1 MNPVTKGV
9 SPDINR
15 DAFLAQ
21 TGIQEK
27 INSIASKLGV
37 SVDELLYAIG
47 KETAG
52 SYSSSQR
59 NLGDGIAV
67 GLIQFYPDK
76 DQAYKTIAGKK
87 YEISDLEQM
96 SELEQLDIV
105 DAYLT
110 QNFKNKGGKP
120 GELYVSIAYPS
131 LVGASPDT
139 ELTPEQYAVVSEQN
153 PGWIK
158 NGKITKASISSFG
171 SKPEYSDNL
180 SFSIENLNP
189 AQKDLYNKLK
199 ESIDA
204 SGFPAKR
211 RNELAEAAYQKALN
225 LDSRNLQNVKES
237 EKYTIQNLISEV
249 NKKGFADDKKALES
263 YLNDPSI
270 STKKRLEAENILKM
284 YESGIQ
290 KTIPGKL
297 DNPAIMQEGFDQIK
311 KYESEIRR
319 FANENIN
326 TPEEPVV
333 KKEVVETPTEVQKT
347 EETEKVEPTTS
358 ENKLV
363 DSITTEGLLYDG
375 QGSEIDLSDA
385 KGLDVTDIQYYD
397 KDGNPSKYR
406 PKFKFPS
413 SGLPNNV
420 PKNTIEKIKNS
431 ADEAFFA
438 LSAGAGIMSIFE
450 ATRRDEV
457 TKAHVSPL
465 FKEALLKTREA
476 SQVGMPYE
484 QQQAALKDINNA
496 YAGAI
501 KNVMAIS
508 GGQRGA
514 ALANIGAVDASRV
527 NSLVDLASKSADI
540 RQKNL
545 DLYSKTAA
553 AYSQQKLSA
562 DMSHES
568 LKQKVEMNRKNNIKD
583 IGLNLFKEATEY
595 SRNYMDLS
603 AFDTDEETTTN
614 LIPTDDVGTQVV
626 YDELGNNL
634 GVITPNK

>member
-1 MNPVTKGV
+1 MNPVTKSV
-9 SPDINR
+9 SPDINK

-27 INSIASKLGV
+27 INSIANKLGV

-59 NLGDGIAV
+59 NLGDGKAV

-76 DQAYKTIAGKK
+76 DQTYKTIAGKK

-131 LVGASPDT
+131 LVGASPET
-139 ELTPEQYAVVSEQN
+139 ELTPEQYAIVSEQN
-153 PGWIK
+153 PGWVK

-199 ESIDA
+199 KSIDA

-263 YLNDPSI
+263 YINDPSI
-270 STKKRLEAENILKM
+270 STEKRLEAENILKM
-284 YESGIQ
+284 YESGRQ
-290 KTIPGKL
+290 KVIPGKL
-297 DNPAIMQEGFDQIK
+297 DNPARMQEGFDQIE

-326 TPEEPVV
+326 ISEEPVV
-333 KKEVVETPTEVQKT
+333 KKQVVETPTKV
-347 EETEKVEPTTS
+347 EEPEEKVEPTTS

-375 QGSEIDLSDA
+375 QGSEIDLSSLPSEVPLTEVPLTEEP
-385 KGLDVTDIQYYD
+385 KNTGL
-397 KDGNPSKYR
+397 
-406 PKFKFPS
+406 
-413 SGLPNNV
+413 
-420 PKNTIEKIKNS
+420 KNTIEKIKNS
-431 ADEAFFA
+431 SDEAFFA

-450 ATRRDEV
+450 ATRRDKV

-634 GVITPNK
+634 GFITPNE

>member
-1 MNPVTKGV
+1 MNPVTKSV
-9 SPDINR
+9 SPDINK

-27 INSIASKLGV
+27 INSIANKLGV

-59 NLGDGIAV
+59 NLGDGKAV

-76 DQAYKTIAGKK
+76 DQTYKTIAGKK

-131 LVGASPDT
+131 LVGASPET
-139 ELTPEQYAVVSEQN
+139 ELTPEQYAIVSEQN
-153 PGWIK
+153 PGWVK

-199 ESIDA
+199 KSIDA

-263 YLNDPSI
+263 YINDPSI
-270 STKKRLEAENILKM
+270 STEKRLEAENILKM
-284 YESGIQ
+284 YESGRQ
-290 KTIPGKL
+290 KVIPGKL
-297 DNPAIMQEGFDQIK
+297 DNPARMQEGFDQIE

-326 TPEEPVV
+326 ISEEPVV
-333 KKEVVETPTEVQKT
+333 KKQVVETPTKV
-347 EETEKVEPTTS
+347 EEPEEKVEPTTS

-375 QGSEIDLSDA
+375 QGSEIDLSSLPSEVPLTEVPLTEGP
-385 KGLDVTDIQYYD
+385 KNTGL
-397 KDGNPSKYR
+397 
-406 PKFKFPS
+406 
-413 SGLPNNV
+413 
-420 PKNTIEKIKNS
+420 KNTIEKIKNS

-450 ATRRDEV
+450 ATRRDKV

-634 GVITPNK
+634 GFITPNE

>member
-1 MNPVTKGV
+1 MNPVTKSV
-9 SPDINR
+9 SPDINK

-27 INSIASKLGV
+27 INSIANKLGV

-59 NLGDGIAV
+59 NLGDGKAV

-76 DQAYKTIAGKK
+76 DQTYKTIAGKK

-131 LVGASPDT
+131 LVGASPET
-139 ELTPEQYAVVSEQN
+139 ELTPEQYAIVSEQN
-153 PGWIK
+153 PGWVK

-199 ESIDA
+199 KSIDA

-263 YLNDPSI
+263 YINDPSI
-270 STKKRLEAENILKM
+270 STEKRLEAENILKM
-284 YESGIQ
+284 YESGRQ
-290 KTIPGKL
+290 KVIPGKL
-297 DNPAIMQEGFDQIK
+297 DNPARMQEGFDQIE

-326 TPEEPVV
+326 ISEEPVV
-333 KKEVVETPTEVQKT
+333 KKQVVETPTKV
-347 EETEKVEPTTS
+347 EEPEEKVEPTTS

-375 QGSEIDLSDA
+375 QGSEIDLSSLPSEVPLTEVPLTEEP
-385 KGLDVTDIQYYD
+385 KNTGL
-397 KDGNPSKYR
+397 
-406 PKFKFPS
+406 
-413 SGLPNNV
+413 
-420 PKNTIEKIKNS
+420 KNTIEKIKNS

-450 ATRRDEV
+450 ATRRDKV

-634 GVITPNK
+634 GFITPNE

>member
-1 MNPVTKGV
+1 MNPVTKSV
-9 SPDINR
+9 SPDINK

-27 INSIASKLGV
+27 INSIANKLGV

-59 NLGDGIAV
+59 NLGDGKAV

-76 DQAYKTIAGKK
+76 DQTYKTIAGKK

-131 LVGASPDT
+131 LVGASPET
-139 ELTPEQYAVVSEQN
+139 ELTPEQYAIVSEQN
-153 PGWIK
+153 PGWVK

-199 ESIDA
+199 KSIDA

-263 YLNDPSI
+263 YINDPSI
-270 STKKRLEAENILKM
+270 STEKRLEAENILKM
-284 YESGIQ
+284 YESGRQ
-290 KTIPGKL
+290 KVIPGKL
-297 DNPAIMQEGFDQIK
+297 DNPARMQEGFDQIE

-326 TPEEPVV
+326 ISEEPVV
-333 KKEVVETPTEVQKT
+333 KKQVVETPTKV
-347 EETEKVEPTTS
+347 EEPEEKVEPTTS

-375 QGSEIDLSDA
+375 QGSEIDLSSLPSEVPLTEVPLTEEP
-385 KGLDVTDIQYYD
+385 KNTGL
-397 KDGNPSKYR
+397 
-406 PKFKFPS
+406 
-413 SGLPNNV
+413 
-420 PKNTIEKIKNS
+420 KNTIEKIKNS

-438 LSAGAGIMSIFE
+438 LSAGAGIMGQ
-450 ATRRDEV
+450 
-457 TKAHVSPL
+457 
-465 FKEALLKTREA
+465 LLP
-476 SQVGMPYE
+476 G
-484 QQQAALKDINNA
+484 
-496 YAGAI
+496 GA
-501 KNVMAIS
+501 
-508 GGQRGA
+508 
-514 ALANIGAVDASRV
+514 
-527 NSLVDLASKSADI
+527 
-540 RQKNL
+540 
-545 DLYSKTAA
+545 
-553 AYSQQKLSA
+553 
-562 DMSHES
+562 
-568 LKQKVEMNRKNNIKD
+568 
-583 IGLNLFKEATEY
+583 
-595 SRNYMDLS
+595 
-603 AFDTDEETTTN
+603 
-614 LIPTDDVGTQVV
+614 GTQVV
-626 YDELGNNL
+626 APFAQTNPYAQAAGLLATGAGGLGALIGN
-634 GVITPNK
+634 